1 MVVPLYR
8 FESVITG
15 PSPGLPG
22 LHVCYFTK
30 TPVVVNQTD
39 DITAMKSRIKT
50 FWESVRTGGTFN
62 PGSGLASATRI
73 ECGSR
78 VLDLESDPPVIVD
91 EGTETVVQAPTTNDA
106 RTSPAVAALVKWS
119 TALASRRGQ
128 GRTFL
133 SPLQASMI
141 QADGQLHAGAK
152 DSIRQGAQSLMG
164 LSDQQQLA
172 IYGRAWS
179 PPVGYQ
185 GKRQAIPE
193 IFNVVTGLDVR
204 SKLAVLTSRR
214 D

>member
-39 DITAMKSRIKT
+39 DINAMRSRIKT
-50 FWESVRTGGTFN
+50 FWDSVKTGATFN
-62 PGSGLASATRI
+62 AASGLASATRI

-78 VLDLESDPPVIVD
+78 VLDLESDPPTIVD
-91 EGTETVVQAPTTNDA
+91 EGTETIVQAPTTNDA

-128 GRTFL
+128 GRTFV
-133 SPLQASMI
+133 SPLQAAMI
-141 QADGQLHAGAK
+141 QADGTLHTGAR
-152 DSIRQGAQSLMG
+152 DSMRQGAQSLMG
-164 LSDQQQLA
+164 LPDQQRLA
-172 IYGRAWS
+172 IYGRAWT
-179 PPVGYQ
+179 PPAGYT
-185 GKRQAIPE
+185 GTRTAIPE
-193 IFNVVTGLDVR
+193 IYNVVTGLDVR
-204 SKLAVLTSRR
+204 TKLAVLTSRR